1 MWFVELNGADGEKT
15 DGNRV
20 GRIGMDGKVSE
31 FALPTNTGSPVNIA
45 VGPDRNAWYTKG
57 NMLGRVTPGGIITEF
72 PAGAARGVGI
82 SAGSD
87 RQPPQRL
94 TDRLWFADGA
104 QDRLCYMQ
112 FRP

>member
-1 MWFVELNGADGEKT
+1 
-15 DGNRV
+15 
-20 GRIGMDGKVSE
+20 
-31 FALPTNTGSPVNIA
+31 
-45 VGPDRNAWYTKG
+45 
-57 NMLGRVTPGGIITEF
+57 MLGRVTPGGIITEF